1 MKQSKIFK
9 STIISALITTTIQ
22 ASLLTYRSPD
32 QITMQNSTFDFGT
45 FLFMF
50 FLNGL
55 LVFPFA
61 LLVFLPIWGLLY
73 EFKLFNFYL
82 VLLTGILC
90 SIAIAY
96 ALSTASSW
104 SITSALGA
112 GIIGSFI
119 SITTFFINKYLTKA
133 IA

>member
-22 ASLLTYRSPD
+22 ATLFTYRSPD
-32 QITMQNSTFDFGT
+32 QITMHNSTFDFGT
-45 FLFMF
+45 FLLMF

-61 LLVFLPIWGLLY
+61 LLVCLPIWGLLY

-96 ALSTASSW
+96 ALSTVSSW
-104 SITSALGA
+104 SIISALGA

-119 SITTFFINKYLTKA
+119 SITTFFINKHLTKA
-133 IA
+133 TA